1 MKRKRKWLLP
11 VLSLAMG
18 CMPCATA
25 GAQRVLSLDSCR
37 AMALRGNKQLA
48 VARLKQDVATN
59 LRKSARTKYLP
70 HVSALGTYEYN
81 SREVS
86 LLSGSQQQ
94 ALSSLGTTVATGL
107 QGSMSGLAQGFNADM
122 AASMTQVGGLL
133 TTMGFSPAA
142 VQQLLGTVQQGM
154 TGMENNL
161 QGKMQTGLNNLAQGL
176 NDEGQKIVDAFRTD
190 TRNIWA
196 GSVTAIQPVF
206 LGGSIVALNRLAK
219 LNEELMA
226 NQAEARQQLTLYN
239 TDQAYWQ
246 VVSLRHKQRLA
257 ESYLKVV
264 QKLDSDVQKMI
275 AEGVA
280 TRSEGLSVSVKV
292 SAAEMTLQ
300 KVEDGLT
307 LSRMLLC
314 QMIGLPSDENIVLE
328 DELLSDD
335 TEPGKGSS
343 SAVDG
348 LVADSYAPLLGSEAG
363 VEARP
368 ELRALAN
375 GVEMSRQV
383 TNILRAGNLPQVA
396 LMGGY
401 AVSNPNL
408 LNGFEKKFGGFWNV
422 GLLVRVPLW
431 NWGDVSYKVRASKGA
446 TAIASLELEEVRE
459 KIGLQVS
466 QSEFRVTEAGKRLA
480 MAEKSIRRAE
490 ENLRTANI
498 GFSEGV
504 ITPTVVMEAQTA
516 WLQARSEQIDAR
528 IDVMLSLVDLKKAKG
543 ELRLE

>member
-154 TGMENNL
+154 AGMENNL

-396 LMGGY
+396 LM
-401 AVSNPNL
+401 VS
-408 LNGFEKKFGGFWNV
+408 
-422 GLLVRVPLW
+422 
-431 NWGDVSYKVRASKGA
+431 
-446 TAIASLELEEVRE
+446 
-459 KIGLQVS
+459 
-466 QSEFRVTEAGKRLA
+466 
-480 MAEKSIRRAE
+480 RRYRNHKE
-490 ENLRTANI
+490 TCN
-498 GFSEGV
+498 S
-504 ITPTVVMEAQTA
+504 
-516 WLQARSEQIDAR
+516 
-528 IDVMLSLVDLKKAKG
+528 
-543 ELRLE
+543 